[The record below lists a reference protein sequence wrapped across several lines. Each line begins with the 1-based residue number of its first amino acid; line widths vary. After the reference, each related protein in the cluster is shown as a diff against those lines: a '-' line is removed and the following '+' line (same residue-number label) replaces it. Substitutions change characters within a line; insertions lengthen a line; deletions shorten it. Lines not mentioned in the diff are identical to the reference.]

1 MLIIPV
7 LDISQGVVVHA
18 VRGERSLYKPIQSSI
33 SKDSKPESVLS
44 SFFELYPFQTIY
56 IADLDS
62 IQGKD
67 SQSELINKLAF
78 DYKDCQFWLDAGIK
92 QIYNKLDYKCSN
104 IKFILGTENNFSLDE
119 YDQLL
124 QNNPELILSLDFDKN
139 GLMLNSEILNYSSYW
154 PKKVFVMMLNLIGSN
169 KGIDKFTLEKSI
181 KLNRT
186 SELYSA
192 GGIKDISNVHELT
205 KMNMKGC
212 LISTAL
218 HQKKITSIELNKYDD

>member
-154 PKKVFVMMLNLIGSN
+154 PKKVIVMMLNLIGSN
-169 KGIDKFTLEKSI
+169 KGIDKFTLEKII

>member
-18 VRGERSLYKPIQSSI
+18 VCGDRSSYKPIQSSI

-67 SQSELINKLAF
+67 SQSKLINKLAF
-78 DYKDCQFWLDAGIK
+78 EYKDCQFWLDAGIK

-119 YDQLL
+119 YDKLL
-124 QNNPELILSLDFDKN
+124 QNNPELILSLDFDTAIPGHGDIMDRRGVLN
-139 GLMLNSEILNYSSYW
+139 FRNQMEAVRQRMMTLIRGGLNAVDAPSRIVDSNLSWTQVEDGLFMQRSILGFFDEIS
-154 PKKVFVMMLNLIGSN
+154 VEI
-169 KGIDKFTLEKSI
+169 
-181 KLNRT
+181 
-186 SELYSA
+186 
-192 GGIKDISNVHELT
+192 
-205 KMNMKGC
+205 
-212 LISTAL
+212 
-218 HQKKITSIELNKYDD
+218 Q

>member
-154 PKKVFVMMLNLIGSN
+154 PKKVIVMMLNLIGSN
-169 KGIDKFTLEKSI
+169 KGIDKFTLEKII

-218 HQKKITSIELNKYDD
+218 HQKKITSNQLKKIR

>member
-18 VRGERSLYKPIQSSI
+18 ICGDRSSYKPIQSSI

-154 PKKVFVMMLNLIGSN
+154 PKKVIVMMLNLIGSN
-169 KGIDKFTLEKSI
+169 KGIDKFTLEKII

>member
-18 VRGERSLYKPIQSSI
+18 DCGERSSYKPIQSSI

-67 SQSELINKLAF
+67 SQSKLINNLAF
-78 DYKDCQFWLDAGIK
+78 EYKDCQFWLDAGIK

-139 GLMLNSEILNYSSYW
+139 GSMMNSKILNYSSYW
-154 PKKVFVMMLNLIGSN
+154 PKKVIIMMLNLIGSN
-169 KGIDKFTLEKSI
+169 KGIDKFNLEKII
-181 KLNRT
+181 KLNKT

-192 GGIKDISNVHELT
+192 GGIKDISNIQELT
-205 KMNMKGC
+205 RMNIKGC
-212 LISTAL
+212 LISSAL
-218 HQKKITSIELNKYDD
+218 HQKKITSNQLKKYDD